1 MHGVICFLRKAQ
13 GLPVS
18 IGANC
23 YQIVIQMCLTG
34 VTGAKDTGFSG
45 HKATN

>member
-1 MHGVICFLRKAQ
+1 MVICFIKRLR
-13 GLPVS
+13 GLLVS
-18 IGANC
+18 IVANR
-23 YQIVIQMCLTG
+23 YQIVIKMCLTG

>member
-1 MHGVICFLRKAQ
+1 MVICFIKRLR
-13 GLPVS
+13 GWLVS
-18 IGANC
+18 IGVNC